1 MVKDFKLISEVRS
14 YAIIT
19 LGVFLIA
26 LAWMGFM
33 IPSHIVGGGI
43 NGVSSLL
50 YLATGIPIGV
60 GILFFNSILVVL
72 AIRILGLGFGIKSVF
87 SILMMVLAFSLFQY
101 YIKEPIVKDKFM
113 AAIIGGILNGASV
126 GLVFTQGGSTGGVDI
141 IAMIINKYR
150 NMTPG
155 KVILYFDV
163 CVITSSYLIYPH
175 IENIVYG
182 YVVMAVG
189 SYVIDLVL
197 TGANQT
203 VQIFIFSQKNNEIAD
218 TVGKDLKRGV
228 TLIKGIGWYS
238 KTEQEILM
246 ILMKKTEL
254 PYFFRAV
261 KAIDTNAFIS
271 VSTVMGVYGQG
282 FDNIKVK

>member
-1 MVKDFKLISEVRS
+1 MVKEFKLFSEFRS
-14 YAIIT
+14 YAVIT
-19 LGVFLIA
+19 FGVFLNA

-50 YLATGIPIGV
+50 YLSTGIPIAV
-60 GILFFNSILVVL
+60 GILVFNTILIVL
-72 AIRILGLGFGIKSVF
+72 AIRILGVGFGIKSIF
-87 SILMMVLAFSLFQY
+87 SILMMVGAFSLFQLY
-101 YIKEPIVKDKFM
+101 LNEPIVKDKFM
-113 AAIIGGILNGASV
+113 AAIIGGILNGVSI
-126 GLVFTQGGSTGGVDI
+126 GIVFTQGGSTGGVDI

-150 NMTPG
+150 NITPG

-163 CVITSSYLIYPH
+163 CVITSSYLIFPH

-189 SYVIDLVL
+189 TYVIDLVL

-203 VQIFIFSQKNNEIAD
+203 VQIFVFSQKNEEIAN
-218 TVGKDLKRGV
+218 TVTKDIKRGV

-238 KTEQEILM
+238 KSEQEILM
-246 ILMKKTEL
+246 IILRKTEL
-254 PYFFRAV
+254 PYFFRSI
-261 KAIDTNAFIS
+261 KAIDANAFIS
-271 VSTVMGVYGQG
+271 VSSVMGVYGQG
-282 FDNIKVK
+282 FDTIRDK

>member
-1 MVKDFKLISEVRS
+1 MAKEVRLLAEVRS
-14 YAIIT
+14 YSIIT
-19 LGVFLIA
+19 FGVFLNA

-33 IPSHIVGGGI
+33 LPSHIVGGGI

-50 YLATGIPIGV
+50 YLATGIPIAV
-60 GILFFNSILVVL
+60 GILVFNSILIVL
-72 AIRILGLGFGIKSVF
+72 AIRILGVAFGIKSIF
-87 SILMMVLAFSLFQY
+87 SILMMVGAFSLFQY
-101 YIKEPIVKDKFM
+101 FIKEPIVQDKFM
-113 AAIIGGILNGASV
+113 AAIIGGILNGVSI
-126 GLVFTQGGSTGGVDI
+126 GIVFSQGGSTGGVDI

-150 NMTPG
+150 NITPG

-163 CVITSSYLIYPH
+163 CVITSSYFIFPH

-189 SYVIDLVL
+189 TYVIDLVL

-203 VQIFIFSQKNNEIAD
+203 VQIFIFSQKHAEIAD

-238 KTEQEILM
+238 KSEQEILM
-246 ILMKKTEL
+246 ILMRKTEL

-261 KAIDTNAFIS
+261 KLIDQNAFIS
-271 VSTVMGVYGQG
+271 VSSVMGVYGQG
-282 FDNIKVK
+282 FDVIKIK

>member
-1 MVKDFKLISEVRS
+1 MAKEIRLLAEVRS
-14 YAIIT
+14 YSIIT
-19 LGVFLIA
+19 FGVFLNA

-33 IPSHIVGGGI
+33 LPSHIVGGGI

-50 YLATGIPIGV
+50 YLSTGIPIAI
-60 GILFFNSILVVL
+60 GILVFNTILIVL
-72 AIRILGLGFGIKSVF
+72 AIRILGVGFGIKSIF
-87 SILMMVLAFSLFQY
+87 SILMMVGAFSLFQY
-101 YIKEPIVKDKFM
+101 FLTEPIVKDKFM
-113 AAIIGGILNGASV
+113 AAIIGGILNGVSI
-126 GLVFTQGGSTGGVDI
+126 GIVFTQGGSTGGVDI

-150 NMTPG
+150 NITPG

-163 CVITSSYLIYPH
+163 CVITSSYFIFPH

-203 VQIFIFSQKNNEIAD
+203 VQIFIFSQKNAEIAD

-238 KTEQEILM
+238 KSEQDILM
-246 ILMKKTEL
+246 ILMRKTEL

-261 KAIDTNAFIS
+261 KLIDQNAFIS
-271 VSTVMGVYGQG
+271 VSSVMGVYGQG
-282 FDNIKVK
+282 FDVIKVK

>member
-1 MVKDFKLISEVRS
+1 MAKEIRLLEEVRS
-14 YAIIT
+14 YSTIT
-19 LGVFLIA
+19 FGVFMNA

-33 IPSHIVGGGI
+33 LPSHIVGGGI

-50 YLATGIPIGV
+50 YLATGIPIAV
-60 GILFFNSILVVL
+60 GILVFNSILIVL
-72 AIRILGLGFGIKSVF
+72 AIRILGVAFGIKSIF
-87 SILMMVLAFSLFQY
+87 SILMMVGAFSLLQY
-101 YIKEPIVKDKFM
+101 FIKEPIVQDKFM
-113 AAIIGGILNGASV
+113 AAIIGGILNGVSI
-126 GLVFTQGGSTGGVDI
+126 GIVFSQGGSTGGVDI

-150 NMTPG
+150 NITPG

-163 CVITSSYLIYPH
+163 CVITSSYFIFPH

-189 SYVIDLVL
+189 TYVIDLVL

-203 VQIFIFSQKNNEIAD
+203 VQIFIFSQKNAEIAD

-238 KTEQEILM
+238 KSEQDILM
-246 ILMKKTEL
+246 ILMRKTEL
-254 PYFFRAV
+254 PNFFRAV
-261 KAIDTNAFIS
+261 KIIDQNAFIS
-271 VSTVMGVYGQG
+271 VSSVMGVYGQG
-282 FDNIKVK
+282 FDVIKVK

>member
-1 MVKDFKLISEVRS
+1 MAKEVRLLAEVRS
-14 YAIIT
+14 YSIIT
-19 LGVFLIA
+19 FGVFLNA

-33 IPSHIVGGGI
+33 LPSHIVGGGI

-50 YLATGIPIGV
+50 YLATGIPIAI
-60 GILFFNSILVVL
+60 GILVFNSILIVL
-72 AIRILGLGFGIKSVF
+72 AIRILGVAFGIKSIF
-87 SILMMVLAFSLFQY
+87 SILMMVGAFSLFQY
-101 YIKEPIVKDKFM
+101 FIKEPIVQDKFM
-113 AAIIGGILNGASV
+113 AAIIGGILNGVSI
-126 GLVFTQGGSTGGVDI
+126 GIVFSQGGSTGGVDI

-150 NMTPG
+150 NITPG

-163 CVITSSYLIYPH
+163 CVITSSYFIFPH

-189 SYVIDLVL
+189 TYVIDLVL

-203 VQIFIFSQKNNEIAD
+203 VQIFIFSQKHAEIAD

-238 KTEQEILM
+238 KSEQEILM
-246 ILMKKTEL
+246 ILMRKTEL

-261 KAIDTNAFIS
+261 KLIDQNAFIS
-271 VSTVMGVYGQG
+271 VSSVMGVYGHG
-282 FDNIKVK
+282 FDVIKVK

>member
-1 MVKDFKLISEVRS
+1 MAKEIRLLTEVRS
-14 YAIIT
+14 YSIIT
-19 LGVFLIA
+19 FGVFLNA

-33 IPSHIVGGGI
+33 LPSHIVGGGI

-50 YLATGIPIGV
+50 YLSTGIPIAV
-60 GILFFNSILVVL
+60 GILFFNSILVIL
-72 AIRILGLGFGIKSVF
+72 AIRILGLAFGIKSIF
-87 SILMMVLAFSLFQY
+87 SILMMVGAFSLFQY
-101 YIKEPIVKDKFM
+101 FIKEPIVQDKFM
-113 AAIIGGILNGASV
+113 AAIIGGILNGVSI
-126 GLVFTQGGSTGGVDI
+126 GIVFSQGGSTGGVDI

-150 NMTPG
+150 NITPG

-163 CVITSSYLIYPH
+163 CVITSSYFIFPH

-189 SYVIDLVL
+189 TYVIDLVL

-203 VQIFIFSQKNNEIAD
+203 VQIFIFSQKNAEIAD

-238 KTEQEILM
+238 KSEQEILM
-246 ILMKKTEL
+246 ILMRKTEL

-261 KAIDTNAFIS
+261 KLIDQNAFIS
-271 VSTVMGVYGQG
+271 VSSVMGVYGQG
-282 FDNIKVK
+282 FDVIKVK

>member
-1 MVKDFKLISEVRS
+1 MSKQNKIFSEVRS
-14 YAIIT
+14 YSIIT
-19 LGVFLIA
+19 VGVFINA

-60 GILFFNSILVVL
+60 GILFFNVILIIL
-72 AIRILGLGFGIKSVF
+72 AIRILGIGFGIKSIY
-87 SILMMVLAFSLFQY
+87 SILMMVGAFTLLQY
-101 YIKEPIVKDKFM
+101 YFKAPIVNDKFM
-113 AAIIGGILNGASV
+113 AAIIGGILNGASI
-126 GLVFTQGGSTGGVDI
+126 GLVFTRGGSTGGVDI

-150 NMTPG
+150 NITPG

-163 CVITSSYLIYPH
+163 CVITSSYFIFPH

-189 SYVIDLVL
+189 TYVVDLVL

-203 VQIFIFSQKNNEIAD
+203 VQVFIFSNKNTEIAD
-218 TVGKDLKRGV
+218 IVGKEIRRGV
-228 TLIKGIGWYS
+228 TVIKGIGWYS
-238 KTEQEILM
+238 KSEQDILM
-246 ILMKKTEL
+246 ILMRKTEL
-254 PYFFRAV
+254 SYFFRTV
-261 KAIDTNAFIS
+261 KEIDADAFIS
-271 VSTVMGVYGQG
+271 VSSVMGVYGKG
-282 FDNIKVK
+282 FDAIKVK

>member
-1 MVKDFKLISEVRS
+1 MAQERRLLAEVRS
-14 YAIIT
+14 YSIIT
-19 LGVFLIA
+19 FGVFLNA

-50 YLATGIPIGV
+50 YLSTGIPIAV
-60 GILFFNSILVVL
+60 GILVFNSILIVL
-72 AIRILGLGFGIKSVF
+72 AIRILGVAFGIKSIF
-87 SILMMVLAFSLFQY
+87 SILMMVGAFSLFQY
-101 YIKEPIVKDKFM
+101 LFTDPIVKDKFM
-113 AAIIGGILNGASV
+113 AAIIGGILNGVSI
-126 GLVFTQGGSTGGVDI
+126 GIVFTQGGSTGGVDI

-150 NMTPG
+150 NITPG

-163 CVITSSYLIYPH
+163 CVITSSYLIFPH

-189 SYVIDLVL
+189 TYVIDLVL

-203 VQIFIFSQKNNEIAD
+203 VQIFIFSQKNALIAD
-218 TVGKDLKRGV
+218 TVGQDLKRGV
-228 TLIKGIGWYS
+228 TLLKGIGWYS
-238 KTEQEILM
+238 KSEQEILM
-246 ILMKKTEL
+246 ILMRKTEL

-261 KAIDTNAFIS
+261 KLIDPNAFIS
-271 VSTVMGVYGQG
+271 VSSVMGVYGQG
-282 FDNIKVK
+282 FDVIKVK

>member
-1 MVKDFKLISEVRS
+1 MAKEVRLLAEVRS
-14 YAIIT
+14 YSIIT
-19 LGVFLIA
+19 FGVFLNA

-33 IPSHIVGGGI
+33 LPSHIVGGGI

-50 YLATGIPIGV
+50 YLATGIPIAV
-60 GILFFNSILVVL
+60 GILVFNSILIVL
-72 AIRILGLGFGIKSVF
+72 AIRILGVAFGIKSIF
-87 SILMMVLAFSLFQY
+87 SILMMVGAFSLFQY
-101 YIKEPIVKDKFM
+101 FIKEPIVQDKFM
-113 AAIIGGILNGASV
+113 AAIIGGILNGVSI
-126 GLVFTQGGSTGGVDI
+126 GIVFSQGGSTGGVDI

-150 NMTPG
+150 NITPG

-163 CVITSSYLIYPH
+163 CVITSSYFIFPH

-189 SYVIDLVL
+189 TYVIDLVL

-203 VQIFIFSQKNNEIAD
+203 VQIFIFSQKNAEIAD
-218 TVGKDLKRGV
+218 KVGKDLKRGV

-238 KTEQEILM
+238 KSEQEILM
-246 ILMKKTEL
+246 ILMRKTEL

-261 KAIDTNAFIS
+261 KLIDQNAFIS
-271 VSTVMGVYGQG
+271 VSSVMGVYGQG
-282 FDNIKVK
+282 FDVIKVK

>member
-1 MVKDFKLISEVRS
+1 MAKEVRLLAEVRS
-14 YAIIT
+14 YSIIT
-19 LGVFLIA
+19 FGVFLNA

-33 IPSHIVGGGI
+33 LPSHIVGGGI

-50 YLATGIPIGV
+50 YLATGIPIAV
-60 GILFFNSILVVL
+60 GILVFNSILVVL
-72 AIRILGLGFGIKSVF
+72 AIRILGVAFGIKSIF
-87 SILMMVLAFSLFQY
+87 SILMMVGAFSLFQY
-101 YIKEPIVKDKFM
+101 FIKEPIVQDKFM
-113 AAIIGGILNGASV
+113 AAIIGGILNGVSI
-126 GLVFTQGGSTGGVDI
+126 GIVFSQGGSTGGVDI

-150 NMTPG
+150 NITPG

-163 CVITSSYLIYPH
+163 CVISSSYFIFPH

-189 SYVIDLVL
+189 TYVIDLVL

-203 VQIFIFSQKNNEIAD
+203 VQIFIFSQKNAEIAD

-228 TLIKGIGWYS
+228 ILINGIGWYS
-238 KTEQEILM
+238 KSEQQILLIM
-246 ILMKKTEL
+246 MRKTEL

-261 KAIDTNAFIS
+261 KLIDQNAFIS
-271 VSTVMGVYGQG
+271 VSSVMGVYGQG
-282 FDNIKVK
+282 FDVIKVK